1 MTFPNYIIQIHSA
14 NLVAQR
20 GSRDCIKIAFA
31 DNLLA
36 AKRIAR
42 Q

>member
-1 MTFPNYIIQIHSA
+1 MIFQNYIIEIHSG
-14 NLVAQR
+14 NLVPHR

>member
-1 MTFPNYIIQIHSA
+1 MTFQNYIIQIHSA
-14 NLVAQR
+14 NHVVQR
-20 GSRDCIKIAFA
+20 GSRECTKNAFA